1 MASGDRRMTQ
11 VQEEFIGTVDVWELR
26 SGIRWM
32 ITRVFSRHFVE
43 EVELGRYMRGL
54 LATRRWSVVRVVP
67 HINAQGLPSS
77 HLFDVYGVPAVSQTP
92 PAATARAGGQGA
104 P

>member
-1 MASGDRRMTQ
+1 MNDQ
-11 VQEEFIGTVDVWELR
+11 NNELIGTVDARELK

-32 ITRVFSRHFVE
+32 ITRLLSRDFAE

-67 HINAQGLPSS
+67 HTDERGVPST
-77 HLFDVYGVPAVSQTP
+77 HIFDVYGVPSGVPSSSP
-92 PAATARAGGQGA
+92 RRGA
-104 P
+104 

>member
-1 MASGDRRMTQ
+1 MTQ
-11 VQEEFIGTVDVWELR
+11 QQEEFIGTVDVWELK

-32 ITRVFSRHFVE
+32 ITRLFSRHFVE

-67 HINAQGLPSS
+67 HMNAQGLPST
-77 HLFDVYGVPAVSQTP
+77 HVFDVYGVPSEILNALSPTR
-92 PAATARAGGQGA
+92 AAPTARVLDRAAQPG
-104 P
+104 

>member
-1 MASGDRRMTQ
+1 M
-11 VQEEFIGTVDVWELR
+11 QEEFIGTVDVWELK

-32 ITRVFSRHFVE
+32 ITRLFSRHFVE

-67 HINAQGLPSS
+67 HMNEEGLPST
-77 HLFDVYGVPAVSQTP
+77 HVFDVYGVPAISQTR
-92 PAATARAGGQGA
+92 AAPTARAGGQAAQPG
-104 P
+104 

>member
-1 MASGDRRMTQ
+1 M
-11 VQEEFIGTVDVWELR
+11 QEELIGTVDVWELR

-32 ITRVFSRHFVE
+32 IMRALARHFVE

-67 HINAQGLPSS
+67 HINPQGLPST
-77 HLFDVYGVPAVSQTP
+77 HVFDVYGVPVSDP
-92 PAATARAGGQGA
+92 S
-104 P
+104 

>member
-1 MASGDRRMTQ
+1 MTQ

-67 HINAQGLPSS
+67 HINEQGLPST
-77 HLFDVYGVPAVSQTP
+77 HIFDVYGVPSEAAVSPTAVAP
-92 PAATARAGGQGA
+92 TAPALGQAAQPG
-104 P
+104 

>member
-1 MASGDRRMTQ
+1 M
-11 VQEEFIGTVDVWELR
+11 QEEFIGTVDVWELR

-67 HINAQGLPSS
+67 HLNQQGLPSS
-77 HLFDVYGVPAVSQTP
+77 HVFDVYGMPAVNPTQ
-92 PAATARAGGQGA
+92 AAPTARAIGQAA
-104 P
+104 PPG